1 MSKYVCYIYS
11 IFEYTFFF
19 TTSIFELEVSILV
32 WPDRPTRLAR
42 RVRLDPIFLS
52 FYDTLT
58 FFFVK

>member
-42 RVRLDPIFLS
+42 RVRLGPIFLS